1 MKISLNH
8 SVEKNVWISSRQIL
22 HLIPCLFHVWTPGGC
37 MSDTPE
43 TMGGLSGSTYLC
55 SLIDIIKP
63 REQNSLLSAI
73 EITADSSS
81 DICFA
86 RFNNVYEGA
95 QVSAAQ
101 KSYKLSHGVRT

>member
-73 EITADSSS
+73 EIVADSSS

-86 RFNNVYEGA
+86 RLCFFRE
-95 QVSAAQ
+95 
-101 KSYKLSHGVRT
+101 HR